1 VKAGWQAGVNHS
13 SIQAS
18 WTSATPAVLTAWM
31 VAGRARWPIPRPCEV
46 ILKTIVY
53 GLPLQAH
60 SLSTFNGSSSS
71 RGRPMAS
78 LAVAW

>member
-1 VKAGWQAGVNHS
+1 VF
-13 SIQAS
+13 
-18 WTSATPAVLTAWM
+18 TAWM
-31 VAGRARWPIPRPCEV
+31 AAGRARWPIPRPCEM

-71 RGRPMAS
+71 SGGGGSSSSRGRPMAS